1 MVSTNVETENFLL
14 FFLLDK
20 EALVNSFIIESRMWV
35 DGTFSEFIHYWFE
48 NVSWWYI

>member
-20 EALVNSFIIESRMWV
+20 EALVNSFIIDSRMGD
-35 DGTFSEFIHYWFE
+35 DGT
-48 NVSWWYI
+48 VS